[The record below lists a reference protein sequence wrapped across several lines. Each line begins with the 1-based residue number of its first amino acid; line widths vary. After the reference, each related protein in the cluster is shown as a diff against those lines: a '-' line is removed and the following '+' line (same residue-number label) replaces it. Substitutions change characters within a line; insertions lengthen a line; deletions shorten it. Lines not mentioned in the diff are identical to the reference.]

1 MHYNTVGIIVNP
13 FRFEMGL
20 INARR
25 PAVPCEGYVA
35 YFVDASAV
43 ELDGKGS
50 EAAASTKPHGPC
62 RRARRKQAG
71 GEGVGEVR
79 KFQGI

>member
-1 MHYNTVGIIVNP
+1 MSTLSV
-13 FRFEMGL
+13 FEMGL

-71 GEGVGEVR
+71 GEGVGEVEDLTVLE
-79 KFQGI
+79 ILCYN